1 MYIYTDLDT
10 KYKICDAAHAHSYNS
25 IIYFNKKMGFVD
37 GILAATFAPLILII
51 GFVLWDKIWTASAI
65 MLNITKSSVAA
76 LLFILVA
83 IFQSFVFQTNPF
95 FNTNSF
101 NLFMLLISSLIGIII
116 GDNTWLRALALIG
129 TKRVVFVDALKPF
142 LATILAAIFLQEN
155 LAIIQ
160 IVAIFI
166 TMSGVLIVSLEK
178 TEDLENDDEKEL
190 NTVKNLDTESIE
202 CENNNNEKTNI
213 IKAKD
218 IVINEGDIS
227 GDNDNISSNESTTS
241 KLRKGYIL

>member
-1 MYIYTDLDT
+1 M
-10 KYKICDAAHAHSYNS
+10 
-25 IIYFNKKMGFVD
+25 
-37 GILAATFAPLILII
+37 ILNHQI
-51 GFVLWDKIWTASAI
+51 
-65 MLNITKSSVAA
+65 
-76 LLFILVA
+76 
-83 IFQSFVFQTNPF
+83 
-95 FNTNSF
+95 
-101 NLFMLLISSLIGIII
+101 
-116 GDNTWLRALALIG
+116 
-129 TKRVVFVDALKPF
+129 
-142 LATILAAIFLQEN
+142 N

-202 CENNNNEKTNI
+202 CENNNNEKANI

-227 GDNDNISSNESTTS
+227 GDNDSISSNESTTS

>member
-1 MYIYTDLDT
+1 
-10 KYKICDAAHAHSYNS
+10 
-25 IIYFNKKMGFVD
+25 
-37 GILAATFAPLILII
+37 
-51 GFVLWDKIWTASAI
+51 
-65 MLNITKSSVAA
+65 
-76 LLFILVA
+76 
-83 IFQSFVFQTNPF
+83 
-95 FNTNSF
+95 
-101 NLFMLLISSLIGIII
+101 MLLISSLIGIII

-218 IVINEGDIS
+218 IVINEGDIG